1 MRRRD
6 QRQSFSS
13 AERLVL
19 LEDDLDDTER
29 WRVSLDAK
37 MDALSR
43 RATQI
48 LQALVIGAVLM
59 AANLAMDAIQKAG

>member
-1 MRRRD
+1 M
-6 QRQSFSS
+6 
-13 AERLVL
+13 L

-37 MDALSR
+37 MDSLSR